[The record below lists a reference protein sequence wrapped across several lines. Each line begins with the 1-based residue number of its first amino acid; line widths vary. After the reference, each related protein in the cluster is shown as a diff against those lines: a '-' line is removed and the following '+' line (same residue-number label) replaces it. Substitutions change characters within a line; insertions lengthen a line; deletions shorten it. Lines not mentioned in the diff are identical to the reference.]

1 MPTRA
6 TGTPAGYSSAEYAAA
21 LAENGRLQSLR
32 HCRGWALPR
41 DIGGGT
47 HQDATGC
54 YPLFSCERWAGLEED
69 LRELAAERLVSLSLV
84 TDPFGAYDVELL
96 HRCFPDRCIAFK
108 QHFVTDLQRPTVSF
122 LSAHHRRN
130 VVRAAR
136 VVDVEICERPT
147 DLLDD
152 WVDLYEQ
159 LVRRHDIRGAAAFSR
174 ASLERQLHVP
184 GLVMV
189 RASRGGTT
197 AGITLW
203 YEQGDVAYYHL
214 GAYSA
219 VGYAHG
225 AAYGIFAVALEHFRS
240 RVRWL
245 ALGAQ
250 PGVGAGGE
258 HGLSRFKRGWSTGT
272 RTAYFCGRIL
282 DHAAYA
288 ALSAIHG
295 TAANGS
301 AFFPAYRRD
310 EVLAQPAK
318 AF

>member
-6 TGTPAGYSSAEYAAA
+6 TGGAAGYSSAEYAAA
-21 LAENGRLQSLR
+21 IVENGRFQPLE
-32 HCRGWALPR
+32 HCRGWVVQR
-41 DIGGGT
+41 DIGFGT
-47 HQDATGC
+47 HQDATGS
-54 YPLFSCERWAGLEED
+54 YPLFSCEHWAGLEED
-69 LRELAAERLVSLSLV
+69 IWELADARLVSLSLV

-96 HRCFPDRCIAFK
+96 NRCFPDRCVAFK

-136 VVDVEICERPT
+136 VLEVEICERPT
-147 DLLDD
+147 DRLDD

-174 ASLERQLHVP
+174 DSLERQLHVP

-189 RASRGGTT
+189 RASRRGTT
-197 AGITLW
+197 AGIALW

-214 GAYSA
+214 GAYSE
-219 VGYAHG
+219 VGYKHG
-225 AAYGIFAVALEHFRS
+225 AAYGIFAFALEHFRS
-240 RVRWL
+240 RVSWL
-245 ALGAQ
+245 GLGAQ
-250 PGVGAGGE
+250 PGVGTGGE

-282 DHAAYA
+282 DPAAYA
-288 ALSAIHG
+288 TLSAAHG
-295 TAANGS
+295 TAAIG
-301 AFFPAYRRD
+301 AEFFPAYRRD
-310 EVLAQPAK
+310 EVLGEPAK